1 MSHTLNNNLKVFLK
15 TTKGVELKTWLN
27 KNGHELKNHRI
38 FYILKANLEK
48 GNVFKIGLSER
59 GTNSAYGRL
68 NDYYNT
74 LGASNNSNPC
84 MGVKLYLVVGNI
96 FNPSV
101 QTSDTKVRQMET
113 KMIRHLGT
121 SERGRERF
129 AISIQSLFKAL
140 DDLNMLKGDENAP
153 ASKRSDRILSK
164 NQASQDTVK
173 GIVSHE
179 KDRRGNLTYNVEFF
193 DALVYDKNE
202 KATTKKQSN
211 KKMTYQQLVT
221 FREGKRLTDIYNKD
235 KNI

>member
-15 TTKGVELKTWLN
+15 TNEGVELKTWLN
-27 KNGHELKNHRI
+27 KNGHELKNHCI
-38 FYILKANLEK
+38 LYILKANLGK

-59 GTNSAYGRL
+59 GANSAYGRL

-74 LGASNNSNPC
+74 LGASNSSNPC
-84 MGVKLYLVVGNI
+84 MGVKLYLVVGNV

-113 KMIRHLGT
+113 KMIRHLGKA
-121 SERGRERF
+121 ERGRERF
-129 AISIQSLFKAL
+129 ATSIQSLFKAFE
-140 DDLNMLKGDENAP
+140 DLNVLKGDESAV
-153 ASKRSDRILSK
+153 ASKRSDRILKK

-173 GIVSHE
+173 SIAGHE
-179 KDRRGNLTYNVEFF
+179 IDRRGNLTYNVEFF

-202 KATTKKQSN
+202 KAIIKKQAN
-211 KKMTYQQLVT
+211 KKMTYQQLIE